1 MAKRGEFTLPF
12 SAIIGQDDLKL
23 GLLLNV
29 VNPKIGGFLIRGA
42 KGTGKSTAV
51 YALTDILPPVEVVAD
66 CPFKCSFQDPSNRCD
81 SCRTRFEK
89 GEKIPKKELKME
101 VINLP
106 LSITEDRLIGS
117 VDVEKI
123 LKHGEKA
130 LQPGLLAQA
139 NQNIMYVDE
148 INLLP
153 DHITDDLLDVTALG
167 WNTIEREGF
176 SITHPTR
183 FVFVGTMNPEE
194 GELRPQIL
202 DRFPLSTLIKTVNE
216 EEARVQIIKNNLL
229 FEKDPIS
236 FKKQF
241 EDQDEKLKKQIA
253 TARDLIPRIE
263 VEEKIYHIA
272 ASICAKLKV
281 DGQRPDIVITKT
293 ACAKAALD
301 NRTDVKPEDVL
312 SCSFLALSHRTRQ
325 GGFEPPATEEEI
337 QNAFEES
344 CEKWGNL
351 HKKKAYGKGTAVKGK
366 DITAPVDQSRVK
378 KKP

>member
-1 MAKRGEFTLPF
+1 MTKRGDFTLPF
-12 SAIIGQDDLKL
+12 SAIIGQDELKL

-29 VNPKIGGFLIRGA
+29 VNSQIGGFLIRGA

-66 CPFKCSFQDPSNRCD
+66 CPFNCSFQDPGNRCE
-81 SCRTRFEK
+81 SCRARFEK
-89 GEKIPKKELKME
+89 GDTLPKKELKME

-117 VDVEKI
+117 VDLEKI
-123 LKHGEKA
+123 LKEGEKA
-130 LQPGLLAQA
+130 LQPGLLARA
-139 NQNIMYVDE
+139 NQNILYVDE

-176 SITHPTR
+176 SLAHPTR

-202 DRFPLSTLIKTVNE
+202 DRFPLSVLIKTVNAE
-216 EEARVQIIKNNLL
+216 EERVRIIKNNLL
-229 FEKDPIS
+229 FEKDPVG
-236 FKKQF
+236 FKSKF
-241 EDQDEKLKKQIA
+241 KDQEEELKESVVN
-253 TARDLIPRIE
+253 ARALLHQVE
-263 VEEKIYHIA
+263 VGERMYYLA
-272 ASICAKLKV
+272 ASVCTSLKV
-281 DGQRPDIVITKT
+281 DGQRPDIVIVKT

-301 NRTDVKPEDVL
+301 NRTSVEKEDIL
-312 SCSFLALSHRTRQ
+312 KSSYLALSHRTRE
-325 GGFEPPATEEEI
+325 GGFEPPAAKKEI
-337 QNAFEES
+337 EDAFQES
-344 CEKWGNL
+344 CDKWGD
-351 HKKKAYGKGTAVKGK
+351 KGK
-366 DITAPVDQSRVK
+366 EKKSASTFIPQGKAKIASVKDNQVK

>member
-1 MAKRGEFTLPF
+1 
-12 SAIIGQDDLKL
+12 
-23 GLLLNV
+23 V
-29 VNPKIGGFLIRGA
+29 VNPRIGGLLIRGA

-51 YALTDILPPVEVVAD
+51 YALADILPPVEVVAD
-66 CPFKCSFQDPSNRCD
+66 CPFRCSFQDPANRCE
-81 SCRTRFEK
+81 SCRLRFEK
-89 GEKIPKKELKME
+89 KEDVPKKESKME

-117 VDVEKI
+117 IDVQRI
-123 LKHGEKA
+123 LKDGEKA

-139 NQNIMYVDE
+139 NQNILYVDE

-183 FVFVGTMNPEE
+183 FVFVGSMNPEE

-202 DRFPLSTLIKTVNE
+202 DRFPLSSLIKTVND

-229 FEKDPIS
+229 FEKDPIG
-236 FKKQF
+236 FKNQF
-241 EDQDEKLKKQIA
+241 KEEAEKLKERVANAQALLPK
-253 TARDLIPRIE
+253 
-263 VEEKIYHIA
+263 VEIREEIYHIA

-293 ACAKAALD
+293 ACAAAALD
-301 NRTDVKPEDVL
+301 NRAVVKEEDL
-312 SCSFLALSHRTRQ
+312 LRSAFLALSHRTRE
-325 GGFEPPATEEEI
+325 GGLEPPPVEKEI
-337 QNAFEES
+337 EDAFQES
-344 CEKWGNL
+344 SRKWGSVW
-351 HKKKAYGKGTAVKGK
+351 KEKVGAQVSIPKGEGIPEPGKETK
-366 DITAPVDQSRVK
+366 VK
-378 KKP
+378 KNS